1 MPVQMIPWMETLD
14 RKHDA
19 LTRENA
25 CLRDEIRQIVQSF
38 KRDMQRIEN
47 TLTKK
52 NIELEVKIEKM
63 LEKSENR
70 IVGPVHRLL
79 EEWGKARA
87 DPPPP
92 VHVPVTTAFSTAP
105 YPPEPPAGNSEWT
118 TPDDYAPAEPYK
130 LHHQETYEKH
140 RQLVRLTG

>member
-1 MPVQMIPWMETLD
+1 MKTL
-14 RKHDA
+14 
-19 LTRENA
+19 TQENA
-25 CLRDEIRQIVQSF
+25 KLRDEIRQIAQSS

-70 IVGPVHRLL
+70 VVGPVHRLL
-79 EEWGKARA
+79 EEWGRARA
-87 DPPPP
+87 NPPTPP
-92 VHVPVTTAFSTAP
+92 VHVPVTTASSTAP
-105 YPPEPPAGNSEWT
+105 YPPEPPAGNREWTT

-130 LHHQETYEKH
+130 PHHQEDYEKH
-140 RQLVRLTG
+140 RQLVRLRCQIITT